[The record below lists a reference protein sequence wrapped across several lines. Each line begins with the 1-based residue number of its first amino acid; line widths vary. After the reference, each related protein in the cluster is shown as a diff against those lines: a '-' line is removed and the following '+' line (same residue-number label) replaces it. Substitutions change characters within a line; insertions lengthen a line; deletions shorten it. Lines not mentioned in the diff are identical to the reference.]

1 MKFKNT
7 SLDKLANNH
16 NRILVFD
23 CEFWHVLGSSGYIP
37 TQTSSNE
44 FFMPRE
50 IGGAVLTKSGLEWT
64 LKGKF
69 FVTLSPPKGKEVSFV
84 SSAFASVTKKTSDEL
99 DLFQNLLQSPW
110 HASFESTLPDDIKPF
125 LKQGIQTYQQD
136 SNIKKAH
143 KPSSWLKTFIKLYS
157 ESLIV
162 VKGPS
167 DIEALKNACRFHKID
182 YKDPLSVYDVA
193 DWNPKSHSLC
203 GSAKLEKTYDCIH
216 SKLNDENKRLD
227 KLLPKG
233 EAHDPTV
240 DASMALIIA
249 VYIHQHK

>member
-7 SLDKLANNH
+7 SLDKLANKH
-16 NRILVFD
+16 NRLLVFD

-37 TQTSSNE
+37 THTAHKE
-44 FFMPRE
+44 FLMPRE
-50 IGGAVLTKSGLEWT
+50 VGGFVLDKSGDTWT

-84 SSAFASVTKKTSDEL
+84 SSAFATVTKKTADEL

-110 HASFESTLPDDIKPF
+110 HASFESTLSDEIKPF
-125 LKQGIQTYQQD
+125 LKAGIRAYQED
-136 SNIKKAH
+136 STVKKAH

-157 ESLIV
+157 ESLII

-167 DIEALKNACRFHKID
+167 DIEALQNACKFHKIE
-182 YKDPLSVYDVA
+182 YKKPLAVYDIA
-193 DWNPKSHSLC
+193 DWNPTSHKIC
-203 GSAKLEKTYDCIH
+203 GSAKLEKTYECIH
-216 SKLNDENKRLD
+216 PKLNDENKHLD

-240 DASMALIIA
+240 DASMTLIIA